1 MKQSIKFFHHEFSH
15 PSLTTSSF
23 NVFKLVLTFAYASD
37 ATTPILCQLKGRS
50 GDGVRFREISSEYG
64 GTNLKFGAFPSEDL
78 PRFLVCFEMREK
90 GIPQKSLSQKKMKLF
105 SSVGD
110 HLAPH
115 GLILATHKSDKV
127 TFKLF
132 ERGNEKEK
140 VHEEDGQQ
148 NTPHMWLSTSL
159 RKSALN
165 SRTES

>member
-1 MKQSIKFFHHEFSH
+1 M
-15 PSLTTSSF
+15 TTSSF
-23 NVFKLVLTFAYASD
+23 NVFKLVLTSAYASD
-37 ATTPILCQLKGRS
+37 TTTPTLCQLKGRS

-64 GTNLKFGAFPSEDL
+64 GTRLKFGVVSEDL

-90 GIPQKSLSQKKMKLF
+90 GIPQKSLLQKKMKLF

-132 ERGNEKEK
+132 ERGNEKRK
-140 VHEEDGQQ
+140 VSEEDGQQ